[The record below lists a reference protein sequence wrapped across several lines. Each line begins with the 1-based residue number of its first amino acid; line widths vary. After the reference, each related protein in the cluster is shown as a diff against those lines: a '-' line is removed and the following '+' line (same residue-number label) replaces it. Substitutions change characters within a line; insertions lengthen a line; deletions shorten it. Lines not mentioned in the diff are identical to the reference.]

1 MIVQKK
7 RGSHLVGGGMRGFM
21 EEVIFETGL
30 KELVKFQQ
38 AEINGRSF
46 QAHKSESDQ
55 TICTICCGVWQLL
68 RVLSR

>member
-1 MIVQKK
+1 
-7 RGSHLVGGGMRGFM
+7 M